1 MKPRKFEKDDRPFK
15 KFRRDADPAAAAGD
29 TRDKPYKPAF
39 RGGARPDRH
48 EFGEELLY
56 AASGKVAEV
65 VGTMPLDRHEVLRRM
80 WRYYMQEGLVKPLPG
95 GPRIPRDR
103 DERPERGPRE
113 SSPDRPRTFD
123 RGPSRGP
130 SRGPREF
137 TPRSSEGARRF
148 SREGESAPRRFEP
161 RTEEGPRRFSREGED
176 RPKRFERRPEG
187 GSRPFTRSGEGRP
200 RTSSDGPRPF
210 TRSGPGRP
218 RTSSDGPRPFTRSGP
233 SRPRTSSPR
242 TPTGKHP
249 TARKSAMIDKA
260 PRRKFKETRE
270 PREG

>member
-15 KFRRDADPAAAAGD
+15 KFRRDADPAAATGD

-56 AASGKVAEV
+56 APSGIVAEV

-80 WRYYMQEGLVKPLPG
+80 WRYYVQEGLVKPLPG

-103 DERPERGPRE
+103 AERPERGPRE
-113 SSPDRPRTFD
+113 SSPDRPRTYAP
-123 RGPSRGP
+123 RSPQ
-130 SRGPREF
+130 GPREF

-148 SREGESAPRRFEP
+148 SREGEGAPRRFEP
-161 RTEEGPRRFSREGED
+161 RIGDSPRRSPRDGED
-176 RPKRFERRPEG
+176 RPKRFERRPDDG
-187 GSRPFTRSGEGRP
+187 PRPFTRSGEGRP

-210 TRSGPGRP
+210 TRSRPSRP

-242 TPTGKHP
+242 TPAGKHP
-249 TARKSAMIDKA
+249 TARKSAMIEKA